1 MQKSKI
7 YCMCLHDHHLNNI
20 KKLDYIPVGLG
31 KNKFSNE
38 WLKDSE
44 NLNISDKNPY
54 YGEYTFY
61 YWFWKN
67 ILSSLKDKTWI
78 GFTGYRYHWSNND
91 ILSSDELNKIINQ
104 ENFKDHILKKIP
116 DKWNE
121 YDVILGE
128 EININNWKLSKILKH
143 GKKLFFKNPRYL
155 LKKNRNI
162 KLHFDAFHGEGIL
175 DKAIDVL
182 DLQNRNDFRDF
193 VNDKNSFNREN
204 LFFCKSKT
212 LMNNYFKSI
221 FNWLYQCEK
230 LFGFNLEGYSKKR
243 LYAFLAERYISYWFQ
258 KNAKY
263 LAWPIFFYDTNK
275 NRITL

>member
-91 ILSSDELNKIINQ
+91 ILS
-104 ENFKDHILKKIP
+104 
-116 DKWNE
+116 
-121 YDVILGE
+121 
-128 EININNWKLSKILKH
+128 
-143 GKKLFFKNPRYL
+143 
-155 LKKNRNI
+155 
-162 KLHFDAFHGEGIL
+162 
-175 DKAIDVL
+175 
-182 DLQNRNDFRDF
+182 
-193 VNDKNSFNREN
+193 
-204 LFFCKSKT
+204 
-212 LMNNYFKSI
+212 
-221 FNWLYQCEK
+221 
-230 LFGFNLEGYSKKR
+230 
-243 LYAFLAERYISYWFQ
+243 
-258 KNAKY
+258 
-263 LAWPIFFYDTNK
+263 
-275 NRITL
+275 